1 MKKQKSI
8 ILMADIINSRKGR
21 QSLLMKKFKG
31 IVDEITIQNKS
42 NFHSPPTITLGDE
55 FQAIATS
62 VESCCEVLINMEEL
76 ILEKGVGFKLRY
88 VIYEGQIDTKIN
100 KKIAYGMLGDGL
112 TKARV
117 RMNDLKTSKNRFEFT
132 LDDTPKMKIL
142 NDIYWIMASQIDAW
156 KPKDYHLISLFIKEH
171 SYKEIANIM
180 EKDNSLIWR
189 RKKSLDMEQY
199 QRIKNIIHTI
209 NLYE

>member
-1 MKKQKSI
+1 
-8 ILMADIINSRKGR
+8 MADIINSRKGK
-21 QSLLMKKFKG
+21 QALLMKKFKS
-31 IVDEITIQNKS
+31 IVDEISTRNES

-76 ILEKGVGFKLRY
+76 ILEKEVGFKLRY
-88 VIYEGQIDTKIN
+88 VVYEGTIDTKIN

-112 TKARV
+112 TKARI

-132 LDDTPKMKIL
+132 LDDTPKMKLL